1 MNIEFSTILDLKV
14 NKENVE
20 MIEKEI
26 NKINNDIFDI
36 SLEDSA
42 NGHTGCVKETIGK
55 SLKIETWGHGEINSN
70 IGIRLRFEFYYS
82 KGDKVDIENTENI
95 LIYVNSLCSKN
106 VESDLIANIRPGL
119 YKLEEKYSTRI
130 EKCEIR
136 HEFTGINKQ
145 EIKEFLEYLTKIE
158 KSERTVIYKNN

>member
-1 MNIEFSTILDLKV
+1 MNIDFSTILDLKV
-14 NKENVE
+14 NKENVK

-36 SLEDSA
+36 SLKDCA
-42 NGHTGCVKETIGK
+42 NGHVGCVKEISGK
-55 SLKIETWGHGEINSN
+55 SLKIETWSHGEISSR
-70 IGIRLRFEFYYS
+70 IGIRLKFEFYYS
-82 KGDKVDIENTENI
+82 KGDKVDIENIENI

-106 VESDLIANIRPGL
+106 IESDLIANIRPRF
-119 YKLEEKYSTRI
+119 YKLEEEYSTRI

-136 HEFTGINKQ
+136 HEFIGINKQ

-158 KSERTVIYKNN
+158 KSERTVVYKNN